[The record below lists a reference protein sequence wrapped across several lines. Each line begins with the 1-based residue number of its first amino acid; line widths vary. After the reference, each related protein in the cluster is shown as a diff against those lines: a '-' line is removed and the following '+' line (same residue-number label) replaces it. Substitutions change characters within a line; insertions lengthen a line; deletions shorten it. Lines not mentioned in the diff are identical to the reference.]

1 MENDPLRPLLESH
14 FIPILETLERERKA
28 IIDRNYTLMC
38 IAGGIMALGAMFA
51 FEIHVEVPF
60 YIALGLSVALGIF
73 FYFSLADK
81 GANEWKMDYEKKVV
95 STIVKI
101 AFGETGNYA
110 PDYGH
115 SEAEFNN
122 TQLFD
127 TVPNIYYSEDLISGK
142 IDKTTLYFSEVLA
155 QKETKN
161 GKNTSTETIFE
172 GILFTADFNK
182 YFKGKTIVVEHE
194 LLGFFSRKA
203 IELENPEFRELFTV
217 YADDPIEARYI
228 LTPSMM
234 EKILQ
239 LNKKWNRGLGLSFIN
254 SQLTIAIPTSH
265 NYFEISVWDKI
276 DVKNHWVKDW
286 TIVSDLIKIVSDLDL
301 NTRIWTK
308 E

>member
-1 MENDPLRPLLESH
+1 MENDSLKPLLESH

-38 IAGGIMALGAMFA
+38 IAVGIMTVGTMFA
-51 FEIHVEVPF
+51 FEIREELPF
-60 YIALGLSVALGIF
+60 YIALGLSVALGLI

-81 GANEWKMDYEKKVV
+81 GATAWKIDYEKKVV

-101 AFGETGNYA
+101 AFGESGDYA

-127 TVPNIYYSEDLISGK
+127 TEPNIYYSEDLIRGK
-142 IDKTTLYFSEVLA
+142 IDKTALYFSEVLA

-161 GKNTSTETIFE
+161 GKNTTTETIFE

-182 YFKGKTIVVEHE
+182 HFNGKTIVREH
-194 LLGFFSRKA
+194 GFFDFFSGKT
-203 IELENPEFRELFTV
+203 IELENPDFRKLFTV
-217 YADDPIEARYI
+217 YANDPIEARYI
-228 LTPSMM
+228 LTPSLM

-239 LNKKWNRGLGLSFIN
+239 LNKKWNGGLGLSFIN
-254 SQLTIAIPTSH
+254 SQLTIAIPMSH
-265 NYFEISVWDKI
+265 NFFEISVWDKI
-276 DVKNHWVKDW
+276 DVKNQWIKDW

-308 E
+308 G

>member
-1 MENDPLRPLLESH
+1 MENDPVKPLLESH
-14 FIPILETLERERKA
+14 FIPILETLERERKT

-38 IAGGIMALGAMFA
+38 VAVGIMAVGVMFT
-51 FEIHVEVPF
+51 FEVKMEFPF
-60 YIALGLSVALGIF
+60 YLALGLSVAFGLI
-73 FYFSLADK
+73 FYFALADK
-81 GANEWKMDYEKKVV
+81 GADAWKIDYEKKVV

-101 AFGETGNYA
+101 AFGDSGDYA

-127 TVPNIYYSEDLISGK
+127 TEPNIYYSEDLIRGK

-161 GKNTSTETIFE
+161 SKNNTTKTIFE

-182 YFKGKTIVVEHE
+182 HFKEKTIVRRYDF
-194 LLGFFSRKA
+194 LDFFSQKS
-203 IELENPEFRELFTV
+203 IELENTDFNELFV
-217 YADDPIEARYI
+217 VHADDPIEARYI

-234 EKILQ
+234 EKILL
-239 LNKKWNRGLGLSFIN
+239 LNKKWKGGLGFSFIN
-254 SQLTIAIPTSH
+254 SQLTIAIPMSH
-265 NYFEISVWDKI
+265 NFFEISVWRKI
-276 DVKNHWVKDW
+276 DVKNHWIEDW

>member
-1 MENDPLRPLLESH
+1 
-14 FIPILETLERERKA
+14 
-28 IIDRNYTLMC
+28 MC
-38 IAGGIMALGAMFA
+38 IAGGIMAVGIMLA
-51 FEIHVEVPF
+51 FEIQAELPF
-60 YIALGLSVALGIF
+60 YITLGLSVALGLI

-81 GANEWKMDYEKKVV
+81 GANDWKIDYENKVV
-95 STIVKI
+95 NTIVKI
-101 AFGETGNYA
+101 AFGENGDYA

-115 SEAEFNN
+115 SETEFNN

-142 IDKTTLYFSEVLA
+142 VDKTTLYFSEVLA

-161 GKNTSTETIFE
+161 GKNTSTKTIFS

-182 YFKGKTIVVEHE
+182 HFKGKTIVIEHE
-194 LLGFFSRKA
+194 LFGFLSRKT
-203 IELENPEFRELFTV
+203 IELENPDFRELFTV

-228 LTPSMM
+228 LTPSLM
-234 EKILQ
+234 EKILH
-239 LNKKWNRGLGLSFIN
+239 LNKKWKGGLGLSFIN
-254 SQLTIAIPTSH
+254 SQLTIAIPMSH
-265 NYFEISVWDKI
+265 NFFEISVWDKI
-276 DVKNHWVKDW
+276 DVKNQWVENW